1 MMEKYSEEL
10 LVQIEELKAKA
21 EENRLKKSLGNLSK
35 HFNAWKK
42 KNLDSRTLA
51 SHIKEWYF
59 INMEGG
65 KYTTGSDPGMPVA
78 KALADGYL
86 KESDISPEL
95 LARLEILIEILKV

>member
-1 MMEKYSEEL
+1 MEKYSDEL
-10 LVQIEELKAKA
+10 LEQIEVLKEKA
-21 EENRLKKSLGNLSK
+21 EENRLQKSLGNLSRQ
-35 HFNAWKK
+35 FNAWKK

-65 KYTTGSDPGMPVA
+65 KYTSGSDPGMPIA
-78 KALADGYL
+78 KALTDGYL

-95 LARLEILIEILKV
+95 LSRLEILIEILKV